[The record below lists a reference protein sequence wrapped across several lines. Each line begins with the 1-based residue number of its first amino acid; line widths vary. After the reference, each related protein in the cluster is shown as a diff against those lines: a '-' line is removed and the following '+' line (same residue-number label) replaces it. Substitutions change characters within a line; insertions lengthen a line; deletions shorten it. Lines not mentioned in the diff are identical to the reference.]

1 MALLCIEGRLTE
13 IRARQSASSYDW
25 DLRFRSRQGL
35 HRLRH
40 VHVPPLLA
48 PLIEQG
54 REGRF
59 CFQTVCGQ
67 ATLYGVRFG
76 DGSHMA
82 DAVLPRGMALHFGL
96 AALLSV
102 VAASSHALLHLP
114 ALTCLLAMM
123 ALYHLAHALL
133 DNAVRARALFGP
145 ETEPNLLPQRAPSS
159 QAA

>member
-1 MALLCIEGRLTE
+1 MLLCIEGRLTE
-13 IRARQSASSYDW
+13 LRARQGTSSYDL
-25 DLRFRSRQGL
+25 DLSFRSRQGPQ
-35 HRLRH
+35 RLRR

-48 PLIEQG
+48 PLIAQG

-59 CFQTVCGQ
+59 CFQTVCGH

-82 DAVLPRGMALHFGL
+82 DAVLPRGMALHFAL

-102 VAASSHALLHLP
+102 MAALSPALLHLP
-114 ALTCLLAMM
+114 SLTCLLAMM
-123 ALYHLAHALL
+123 ALYHLAHVLL
-133 DNAVRARALFGP
+133 DNTARARTLLGP
-145 ETEPNLLPQRAPSS
+145 GTEPNPLTGHSPSP